1 MKIRYVTS
9 HIGWH
14 ENQYALPAAEIALNK
29 LTVKRT
35 AKPSHSSAMAKKS
48 ACAWRVMTRP
58 SAPSLIA
65 AWRPTACATSPKA
78 ARIAIA
84 TNKTGTAEASAP
96 CAHWMPSDD
105 EIRKILKDPGMSSW
119 FKLALSTALNR
130 DPVDAAADADL
141 LAIVLARRAD
151 QINNTARAALDA
163 RYLIQR
169 AQNKSA

>member
-1 MKIRYVTS
+1 
-9 HIGWH
+9 
-14 ENQYALPAAEIALNK
+14 
-29 LTVKRT
+29 
-35 AKPSHSSAMAKKS
+35 
-48 ACAWRVMTRP
+48 
-58 SAPSLIA
+58 
-65 AWRPTACATSPKA
+65 
-78 ARIAIA
+78 
-84 TNKTGTAEASAP
+84 
-96 CAHWMPSDD
+96 MPSDD